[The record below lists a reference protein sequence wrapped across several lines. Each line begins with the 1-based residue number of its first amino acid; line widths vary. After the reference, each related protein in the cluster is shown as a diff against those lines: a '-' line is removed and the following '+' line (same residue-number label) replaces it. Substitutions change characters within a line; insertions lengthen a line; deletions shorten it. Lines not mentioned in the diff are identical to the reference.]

1 MRRWGEAI
9 AAGVALAMC
18 ASALAQEQPDA
29 SAAVAEAEAR
39 PAFARVHALPLDDER
54 LAQLRG
60 RRATPGD
67 LTQAG
72 VVLWDEPRKGLPPVR
87 NGGEPVGNVN
97 VTSSF
102 TIHFR

>member
-1 MRRWGEAI
+1 MRKWFKAF
-9 AAGVALAMC
+9 AVGVAWAMC
-18 ASALAQEQPDA
+18 ASALAEEQPDA
-29 SAAVAEAEAR
+29 VRAVRDAEEPFAHVESA
-39 PAFARVHALPLDDER
+39 PLDDER

-60 RRATPGD
+60 RRATPAE

-72 VVLWDEPRKGLPPVR
+72 VVLWDEPRKGPPPVR
-87 NGGEPVGNVN
+87 NGGEPAGNVS